1 MQLSDLFA
9 DAVYH
14 ADRAGIHR
22 ATVSA
27 AFDLRAAL
35 RRLTTA
41 LLNEWPPDDVEAAKL
56 DVWAAWL
63 VLDCALTGD
72 GV

>member
-1 MQLSDLFA
+1 MLLSDLFA
-9 DAVYH
+9 NTVYH
-14 ADRAGIHR
+14 ADHAGHHR
-22 ATVSA
+22 AAVCA
-27 AFDLRAAL
+27 AFDARAAL
-35 RRLTTA
+35 SRLATA

-56 DVWAAWL
+56 DAWAAWL